1 MSIEETLASREKT
14 HGKYSNHARV
24 TQRIKRILFE
34 EISNCSAFLTDSQ
47 WETLDMIAHK
57 IGRIIAGN
65 PNEPDHWHD
74 IAGYAELIVRELRE
88 VDNDVAPGA

>member
-14 HGKYSNHARV
+14 HGKYSDHARV
-24 TQRIKRILFE
+24 TRRIKRVLLE
-34 EISNCSAFLTDSQ
+34 EIGLCHTFLTDSQ
-47 WETLDMIAHK
+47 LETLDMVANK